1 MKLRRWPLVILMLS
15 VLAIAAVPL
24 VAAAPAEE
32 AEEQTIIVYYFHGD
46 KRCKTCRTIE
56 AYAEEALQSRFSEE
70 LKSGL
75 LEWQVVNFDQPENE
89 HYLEDFG
96 LYSSSVVIVESDGGK
111 AVRHEILPEVWS
123 LVREKQSFFA
133 YLNTAVRKH
142 LE

>member
-15 VLAIAAVPL
+15 VLAMPAVPEI
-24 VAAAPAEE
+24 AAAPPEE
-32 AEEQTIIVYYFHGD
+32 GAEQTVIVYYFHGN

-56 AYAEEALQSRFSEE
+56 AYAGEALESRFSEE
-70 LKSGL
+70 LESGL
-75 LEWQVVNFDQPENE
+75 LEWHVVNFDEAENK
-89 HYLEDFG
+89 HFLEDFG

-111 AVRHEILPEVWS
+111 AVRHEILPEVWP

-133 YLNTAVRKH
+133 YLNTAVRKY